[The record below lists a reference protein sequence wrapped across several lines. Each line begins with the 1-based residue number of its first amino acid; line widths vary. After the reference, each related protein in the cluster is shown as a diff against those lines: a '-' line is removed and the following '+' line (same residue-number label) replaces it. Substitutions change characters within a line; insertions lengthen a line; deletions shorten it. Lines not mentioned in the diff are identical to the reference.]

1 MLLKKANAFRV
12 EDFQINNLFLE
23 SLTQANMVAEN
34 YLNEWLIRKQ
44 KKKKEKKAKKGKP
57 NIQTNEQ
64 IGGQMNVS
72 QSLVDS
78 QL

>member
-1 MLLKKANAFRV
+1 
-12 EDFQINNLFLE
+12 
-23 SLTQANMVAEN
+23 MVAEN

-44 KKKKEKKAKKGKP
+44 KKKKEKKAKKGKS

-64 IGGQMNVS
+64 IRGQMIVS

-78 QL
+78 QLWSGCGQGHSIKMIHLSNQFNL

>member
-1 MLLKKANAFRV
+1 
-12 EDFQINNLFLE
+12 
-23 SLTQANMVAEN
+23 MVAEN
-34 YLNEWLIRKQ
+34 YPSEWLIRKKE

-64 IGGQMNVS
+64 IGGQMNVL

>member
-1 MLLKKANAFRV
+1 
-12 EDFQINNLFLE
+12 
-23 SLTQANMVAEN
+23 MVAEN

-44 KKKKEKKAKKGKP
+44 KKKKEKKAKKGKS

-64 IGGQMNVS
+64 IRGQMIVS

>member
-1 MLLKKANAFRV
+1 
-12 EDFQINNLFLE
+12 
-23 SLTQANMVAEN
+23 MVAEN
-34 YLNEWLIRKQ
+34 YPSEWLIRK

-64 IGGQMNVS
+64 IGGQMNVL

>member
-34 YLNEWLIRKQ
+34 YPSEWLIRKQ
-44 KKKKEKKAKKGKP
+44 KKIKKRKQKKE
-57 NIQTNEQ
+57 NQ
-64 IGGQMNVS
+64 IFKQMNK
-72 QSLVDS
+72 
-78 QL
+78 

>member
-1 MLLKKANAFRV
+1 
-12 EDFQINNLFLE
+12 
-23 SLTQANMVAEN
+23 MVAEN
-34 YLNEWLIRKQ
+34 YPSEWLIRKQ

-72 QSLVDS
+72 
-78 QL
+78 

>member
-1 MLLKKANAFRV
+1 
-12 EDFQINNLFLE
+12 
-23 SLTQANMVAEN
+23 MVAEN
-34 YLNEWLIRKQ
+34 YPSEWLIRKQ
-44 KKKKEKKAKKGKP
+44 KKKKKKEKKAKKGKP

-64 IGGQMNVS
+64 IGGQMNVL